1 MTPPPV
7 ILVCDHRGEGL
18 AELAGDLSGGAW
30 RVQASSSLRQSLDLL
45 RGTRPD
51 LVVLDPLA
59 GGGTF
64 ELELVAREGRR
75 DGVLPV
81 LFVTDPPHAPHASG
95 ASGAS
100 GGHERGLSL
109 GRVEAL
115 ADGAWDV
122 IRRDA
127 GAAEL
132 VLRIERLLAEALRA
146 GELEEMRY
154 RALHD
159 DRTHLLRPAAF
170 QKRLEEHFSAAGRHG
185 FELALLLVDLD
196 DFGRVNKRFDH
207 TVGDRVIESVGEAIR
222 RNLRAEDVA
231 GRLGG
236 DEFAVLLPYTKK
248 IEAAHVVTR
257 LRDEIHKLSGPVPHA
272 GAVEAAGAP
281 GTLSISASIG
291 FETYDG
297 TDLESAVELR
307 AHAEVAMRE
316 AKRAGGNRGAYYRAL
331 R

>member
-1 MTPPPV
+1 
-7 ILVCDHRGEGL
+7 
-18 AELAGDLSGGAW
+18 
-30 RVQASSSLRQSLDLL
+30 
-45 RGTRPD
+45 
-51 LVVLDPLA
+51 VL
-59 GGGTF
+59 
-64 ELELVAREGRR
+64 E
-75 DGVLPV
+75 
-81 LFVTDPPHAPHASG
+81 
-95 ASGAS
+95 
-100 GGHERGLSL
+100 L
-109 GRVEAL
+109 GRVESLAAL

-132 VLRIERLLAEALRA
+132 VLRVERLLAEARRA
-146 GELEEMRY
+146 GELAEMRY

-170 QKRLEEHFSAAGRHG
+170 QQRLEEHFSAAGRHG

-196 DFGRVNKRFDH
+196 GFGRVNKRFDH

-257 LRDEIHKLSGPVPHA
+257 LRDEIHKLSGPVPQSGGE
-272 GAVEAAGAP
+272 GALA
-281 GTLSISASIG
+281 ISASIG

-297 TDLESAVELR
+297 TDLESADELR

-316 AKRAGGNRGAYYRAL
+316 AKRAGGNRGAYYRGL